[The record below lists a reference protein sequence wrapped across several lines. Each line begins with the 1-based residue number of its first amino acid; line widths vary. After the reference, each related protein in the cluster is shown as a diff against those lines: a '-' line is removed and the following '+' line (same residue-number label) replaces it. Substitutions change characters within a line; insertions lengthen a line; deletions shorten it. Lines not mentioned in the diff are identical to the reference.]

1 MDFRLR
7 GAVGGNYVGPTF
19 AIVQQDAVLNGLDV
33 PQPGESAVDHD
44 FITRRIRGPTLPRQS
59 RHCGR
64 YAQLRHSLDDGS
76 DG

>member
-1 MDFRLR
+1 MDFRLL

-44 FITRRIRGPTLPRQS
+44 FITRRIRGPTLR
-59 RHCGR
+59 R
-64 YAQLRHSLDDGS
+64 
-76 DG
+76 

>member
-1 MDFRLR
+1 MDFRLL

-44 FITRRIRGPTLPRQS
+44 FIARRIRGPTLRRQS
-59 RHCGR
+59 GHCGR
-64 YAQLRHSLDDGS
+64 YAQLWHNLDDGS